1 METEMEWNSENKED
15 SIITS
20 DELEEA
26 LRLTKNGKSPGEENI
41 NSELYKYTPKEF
53 KQRLLKFLN
62 DIYNT

>member
-1 METEMEWNSENKED
+1 
-15 SIITS
+15 
-20 DELEEA
+20 LEEA
-26 LRLTKNGKSPGEENI
+26 LKLTKNGKSPGEENI